1 MCSYLYRIPQGD
13 ISLDELR
20 TAMLSDLS
28 EKELSSAVKVYR
40 HAYGDTISK
49 AEAFEEMC
57 CDALGKINIF
67 AGTEHGSAN
76 YGKVQES
83 FRKHTADKTGSKGR
97 APPKDGEKYSRE
109 YENANVN
116 LDIITL
122 ANAVKS
128 GEYDSNSF
136 IELGTITKPI
146 AQKITKVIG
155 IDFTGYK
162 LKLEAR
168 QVRHIF
174 AGHGENGT
182 ADHSMSNV
190 RNLAKMQFAI
200 EEATN
205 VSYAGKTNAYT
216 VYENGKSRPAD
227 TVIYEKDIGSKSYY
241 VVQTA
246 VDTKKKTLYI
256 VTAFIGEKG
265 YKNGDTLSFDDKIPE
280 ATPKSATASSPN
292 TNIPTTNKNVNKKF
306 SREPVS
312 DSAYMKAVE
321 RGDTESA
328 QRMVDEAA
336 KKAGYT
342 VKMYHGSKR
351 GGGFTVFRDWSYFTK
366 SKKYAQ
372 RYTERGND
380 KSLYSAYVKIEN
392 AFDTRKAADRYL
404 FDEIRQEY
412 GMGEIQDTGLPD
424 WTDGYDIAD
433 YIDENGLNYDA
444 IILDEGG
451 DLVDGK
457 PISRG
462 LSYVIRNSNNIKSAE
477 PITYDNNGNVIP
489 LSERFK
495 DNNPDIRYSREPKR
509 LNELRRQNERKL
521 AQATAE
527 DAANENERGLIKDYK
542 RQYDKVSGI
551 AEKLNTARQEVLTAE
566 RSGGGNTTA
575 KKKIKKTPDNLS
587 GVWQGKKASNPR
599 PTVLETAALP
609 AELFPYKIGGPS
621 GTRTPDRPVMSRLL

>member
-1 MCSYLYRIPQGD
+1 
-13 ISLDELR
+13 
-20 TAMLSDLS
+20 
-28 EKELSSAVKVYR
+28 
-40 HAYGDTISK
+40 
-49 AEAFEEMC
+49 MC
-57 CDALGKINIF
+57 CDALGRMNIF
-67 AGTEHGSAN
+67 EGTDLNSES
-76 YGKVQES
+76 YGKAQDTV
-83 FRKHTADKTGSKGR
+83 RKYAADKTGSKGR
-97 APPKDGEKYSRE
+97 APPKGGVKYSRE

-146 AQKITKVIG
+146 AQKIAKVIG

-227 TVIYEKDIGSKSYY
+227 TVIYETDIGSKSYY

-292 TNIPTTNKNVNKKF
+292 TNISNTSKNVNEKF

-321 RGDTESA
+321 RRDTESA

-380 KSLYSAYVKIEN
+380 KSLYSAYVKIGN

-495 DNNPDIRYSREPKR
+495 DNNPDIRYSREPER
-509 LNELRRQNERKL
+509 LNELRRQNETML
-521 AQATAE
+521 AQATNE

-575 KKKIKKTPDNLS
+575 KKKIKKHRTHCPVFGRGRRLRTLGLRFWRPPLYQLS
-587 GVWQGKKASNPR
+587 YSPIKLVGLQG
-599 PTVLETAALP
+599 LEPQT
-609 AELFPYKIGGPS
+609 
-621 GTRTPDRPVMSRLL
+621 DRL

>member
-1 MCSYLYRIPQGD
+1 MSRALTQRG
-13 ISLDELR
+13 LK
-20 TAMLSDLS
+20 A
-28 EKELSSAVKVYR
+28 AVK
-40 HAYGDTISK
+40 T
-49 AEAFEEMC
+49 
-57 CDALGKINIF
+57 DACSTLVSLNIF
-67 AGTEHGSAN
+67 AGTEHDSAN

-83 FRKHTADKTGSKGR
+83 FRKHTAETANKGR
-97 APPKDGEKYSRE
+97 APPKGGVKYSLEPYSNQQIENWKSSKKIIVYKNEDQLLNFVRKAVIQKDYNGKMYFGIVSDNLVARVEAEAGVKLKKLNVTLRAGNVRKVFKDHGSETTEKLRGQRTIEIEDFALIPDVIETPDSIEISE
-109 YENANVN
+109 YKGKTALNFA
-116 LDIITL
+116 
-122 ANAVKS
+122 
-128 GEYDSNSF
+128 
-136 IELGTITKPI
+136 
-146 AQKITKVIG
+146 KVINNSRVSVYAVDSG
-155 IDFTGYK
+155 SS
-162 LKLEAR
+162 LELFV
-168 QVRHIF
+168 Q
-174 AGHGENGT
+174 T
-182 ADHSMSNV
+182 M
-190 RNLAKMQFAI
+190 
-200 EEATN
+200 
-205 VSYAGKTNAYT
+205 YAGKKK
-216 VYENGKSRPAD
+216 ESIAD
-227 TVIYEKDIGSKSYY
+227 ISDATKASEKTSETSAG
-241 VVQTA
+241 TA
-246 VDTKKKTLYI
+246 
-256 VTAFIGEKG
+256 
-265 YKNGDTLSFDDKIPE
+265 
-280 ATPKSATASSPN
+280 PN
-292 TNIPTTNKNVNKKF
+292 TNISNTSKNVNEKF

-321 RGDTESA
+321 RRDTESA

-495 DNNPDIRYSREPKR
+495 DNNPDIRYSREPER
-509 LNELRRQNERKL
+509 PNELRRQNERKL

-575 KKKIKKTPDNLS
+575 KKKIKKHRTICPVFGRGRRLRTLGLRFWRPPLYQLS
-587 GVWQGKKASNPR
+587 YSPIKLVGLQG
-599 PTVLETAALP
+599 LEPQT
-609 AELFPYKIGGPS
+609 
-621 GTRTPDRPVMSRLL
+621 DRL

>member
-1 MCSYLYRIPQGD
+1 MSRALTQHG
-13 ISLDELR
+13 LK
-20 TAMLSDLS
+20 A
-28 EKELSSAVKVYR
+28 AVK
-40 HAYGDTISK
+40 T
-49 AEAFEEMC
+49 
-57 CDALGKINIF
+57 DACSTLVSLNIF
-67 AGTEHGSAN
+67 AGTEHDSAN

-83 FRKHTADKTGSKGR
+83 FRKHTAETANKGR
-97 APPKDGEKYSRE
+97 APPKKGGEKYSRE

-146 AQKITKVIG
+146 AQKIAKVIG

-292 TNIPTTNKNVNKKF
+292 TNIPNTSKNVNEKF
-306 SREPVS
+306 SREP
-312 DSAYMKAVE
+312 E
-321 RGDTESA
+321 
-328 QRMVDEAA
+328 
-336 KKAGYT
+336 
-342 VKMYHGSKR
+342 
-351 GGGFTVFRDWSYFTK
+351 
-366 SKKYAQ
+366 
-372 RYTERGND
+372 
-380 KSLYSAYVKIEN
+380 
-392 AFDTRKAADRYL
+392 
-404 FDEIRQEY
+404 
-412 GMGEIQDTGLPD
+412 
-424 WTDGYDIAD
+424 
-433 YIDENGLNYDA
+433 
-444 IILDEGG
+444 
-451 DLVDGK
+451 
-457 PISRG
+457 
-462 LSYVIRNSNNIKSAE
+462 
-477 PITYDNNGNVIP
+477 
-489 LSERFK
+489 
-495 DNNPDIRYSREPKR
+495 R
-509 LNELRRQNERKL
+509 LNELRRQNETML
-521 AQATAE
+521 AQATNE
-527 DAANENERGLIKDYK
+527 DAANDNERGLIKDYK

-566 RSGGGNTTA
+566 RSGDGNTTA
-575 KKKIKKTPDNLS
+575 KKKIKKHRTHCPVFGRGRRLRTLGLRFWRPPLYQLS
-587 GVWQGKKASNPR
+587 YSPIKLVGLQG
-599 PTVLETAALP
+599 LEPQT
-609 AELFPYKIGGPS
+609 
-621 GTRTPDRPVMSRLL
+621 DRL

>member
-1 MCSYLYRIPQGD
+1 
-13 ISLDELR
+13 
-20 TAMLSDLS
+20 
-28 EKELSSAVKVYR
+28 
-40 HAYGDTISK
+40 
-49 AEAFEEMC
+49 
-57 CDALGKINIF
+57 
-67 AGTEHGSAN
+67 
-76 YGKVQES
+76 
-83 FRKHTADKTGSKGR
+83 
-97 APPKDGEKYSRE
+97 
-109 YENANVN
+109 
-116 LDIITL
+116 
-122 ANAVKS
+122 
-128 GEYDSNSF
+128 
-136 IELGTITKPI
+136 
-146 AQKITKVIG
+146 
-155 IDFTGYK
+155 
-162 LKLEAR
+162 
-168 QVRHIF
+168 
-174 AGHGENGT
+174 
-182 ADHSMSNV
+182 
-190 RNLAKMQFAI
+190 
-200 EEATN
+200 
-205 VSYAGKTNAYT
+205 
-216 VYENGKSRPAD
+216 
-227 TVIYEKDIGSKSYY
+227 
-241 VVQTA
+241 
-246 VDTKKKTLYI
+246 
-256 VTAFIGEKG
+256 
-265 YKNGDTLSFDDKIPE
+265 
-280 ATPKSATASSPN
+280 
-292 TNIPTTNKNVNKKF
+292 
-306 SREPVS
+306 
-312 DSAYMKAVE
+312 MKAVE

-380 KSLYSAYVKIEN
+380 KSLYSAYVKIGN

-451 DLVDGK
+451 DLVNGK

-495 DNNPDIRYSREPKR
+495 DNNHDIRYSREPER

-527 DAANENERGLIKDYK
+527 DAANENERGLIRDYQK
-542 RQYDKVSGI
+542 QYSKVEDI
-551 AEKLNTARQEVLTAE
+551 REKLSTARQEVLTAE

-575 KKKIKKTPDNLS
+575 KKKIKKTPDTLS

>member
-13 ISLDELR
+13 ISLDELL

-40 HAYGDTISK
+40 HAYGDTISE
-49 AEAFEEMC
+49 AEAFEEIC
-57 CDALGKINIF
+57 CDALGRMNIF
-67 AGTEHGSAN
+67 EGTDLNSES
-76 YGKVQES
+76 YGKAQDTV
-83 FRKHTADKTGSKGR
+83 RKYAADKTGSKGR
-97 APPKDGEKYSRE
+97 APPKNGGVKYSVETLSDGKKYVRADRQVIFGNDPASWSEQLENYINSKIRRGQNVQLIAEDGDVLTLTAKTAGKVASRYKDGKTMSDEE
-109 YENANVN
+109 YAHKVSAGAHIDELVQVSTRGSKNVPDIDN
-116 LDIITL
+116 RHGKMASGGWNYRTAYFLDFDGKYYRCRISI
-122 ANAVKS
+122 AIGSDGKAVYNI
-128 GEYDSNSF
+128 GAMEERSF
-136 IELGTITKPI
+136 PT
-146 AQKITKVIG
+146 AQKA
-155 IDFTGYK
+155 
-162 LKLEAR
+162 L
-168 QVRHIF
+168 
-174 AGHGENGT
+174 NG
-182 ADHSMSNV
+182 S
-190 RNLAKMQFAI
+190 
-200 EEATN
+200 
-205 VSYAGKTNAYT
+205 
-216 VYENGKSRPAD
+216 
-227 TVIYEKDIGSKSYY
+227 
-241 VVQTA
+241 
-246 VDTKKKTLYI
+246 
-256 VTAFIGEKG
+256 
-265 YKNGDTLSFDDKIPE
+265 
-280 ATPKSATASSPN
+280 SANSGALGREASSE
-292 TNIPTTNKNVNKKF
+292 NVNKKF

-312 DSAYMKAVE
+312 DSAYMEAVE

-495 DNNPDIRYSREPKR
+495 DNNPDIRYSREPER

-551 AEKLNTARQEVLTAE
+551 AEKLSTARQEVLTAE

-575 KKKIKKTPDNLS
+575 KKKIKKTPDTLS

>member
-1 MCSYLYRIPQGD
+1 MSRALTQHG
-13 ISLDELR
+13 LK
-20 TAMLSDLS
+20 A
-28 EKELSSAVKVYR
+28 AVK
-40 HAYGDTISK
+40 T
-49 AEAFEEMC
+49 
-57 CDALGKINIF
+57 DACSTLVSLNIF
-67 AGTEHGSAN
+67 AGTEHDSAN

-83 FRKHTADKTGSKGR
+83 FRKHTAETANKGR
-97 APPKDGEKYSRE
+97 APPKGGEMYSRE
-109 YENANVN
+109 VNGKKIAWIENNPLSLKDLTNYKKVAAYIADHIGEAYTILESGYRVYIGENLPKEYTQSEYTKALLRNNQPILRAKKKAIGSFGEMIEIATNRRWEKTKHAANKDAKYGVYRYSTAFAFPVKQN
-116 LDIITL
+116 GKITS
-122 ANAVKS
+122 VKS
-128 GEYDSNSF
+128 FDAELVILNSSDGKKYLYDIVN
-136 IELGTITKPI
+136 IK
-146 AQKITKVIG
+146 
-155 IDFTGYK
+155 
-162 LKLEAR
+162 
-168 QVRHIF
+168 
-174 AGHGENGT
+174 ENT
-182 ADHSMSNV
+182 ADETDLMK
-190 RNLAKMQFAI
+190 RDQIGGQDA
-200 EEATN
+200 
-205 VSYAGKTNAYT
+205 
-216 VYENGKSRPAD
+216 PARR
-227 TVIYEKDIGSKSYY
+227 GASKNS
-241 VVQTA
+241 
-246 VDTKKKTLYI
+246 I
-256 VTAFIGEKG
+256 R
-265 YKNGDTLSFDDKIPE
+265 
-280 ATPKSATASSPN
+280 SSSE
-292 TNIPTTNKNVNKKF
+292 NVNKKF
-306 SREPVS
+306 SLEPVS

-336 KKAGYT
+336 KKTGYT

-372 RYTERGND
+372 RYTERGNG

-495 DNNPDIRYSREPKR
+495 DNNPDIRYSREPER

-551 AEKLNTARQEVLTAE
+551 AEKLSTARQEVLTAE

-575 KKKIKKTPDNLS
+575 KKKIKKTPDTLS

>member
-1 MCSYLYRIPQGD
+1 M
-13 ISLDELR
+13 
-20 TAMLSDLS
+20 
-28 EKELSSAVKVYR
+28 V
-40 HAYGDTISK
+40 
-49 AEAFEEMC
+49 
-57 CDALGKINIF
+57 
-67 AGTEHGSAN
+67 
-76 YGKVQES
+76 
-83 FRKHTADKTGSKGR
+83 
-97 APPKDGEKYSRE
+97 
-109 YENANVN
+109 NANA
-116 LDIITL
+116 L
-122 ANAVKS
+122 AKTP
-128 GEYDSNSF
+128 E
-136 IELGTITKPI
+136 TT
-146 AQKITKVIG
+146 T
-155 IDFTGYK
+155 
-162 LKLEAR
+162 
-168 QVRHIF
+168 
-174 AGHGENGT
+174 GT
-182 ADHSMSNV
+182 A
-190 RNLAKMQFAI
+190 
-200 EEATN
+200 
-205 VSYAGKTNAYT
+205 
-216 VYENGKSRPAD
+216 
-227 TVIYEKDIGSKSYY
+227 
-241 VVQTA
+241 
-246 VDTKKKTLYI
+246 
-256 VTAFIGEKG
+256 
-265 YKNGDTLSFDDKIPE
+265 
-280 ATPKSATASSPN
+280 PN
-292 TNIPTTNKNVNKKF
+292 TNIPTTNKNVNEKF
-306 SREPVS
+306 SLEPVS

-321 RGDTESA
+321 RRDTESA

-380 KSLYSAYVKIEN
+380 KSLYSAYVKIGN
-392 AFDTRKAADRYL
+392 ALDTRKAADRYL

-495 DNNPDIRYSREPKR
+495 DNNPDIRYSREPER
-509 LNELRRQNERKL
+509 PNELRRQNERKL

-575 KKKIKKTPDNLS
+575 KKKIKKHRTICPVFGRGRRLRTLGLRFWRPPLYQLS
-587 GVWQGKKASNPR
+587 YSPKN
-599 PTVLETAALP
+599 
-609 AELFPYKIGGPS
+609 GGPS